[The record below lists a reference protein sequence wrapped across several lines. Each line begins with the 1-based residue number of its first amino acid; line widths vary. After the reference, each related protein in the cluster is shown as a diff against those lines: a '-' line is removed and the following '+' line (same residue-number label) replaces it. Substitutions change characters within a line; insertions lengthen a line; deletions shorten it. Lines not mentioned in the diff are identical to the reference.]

1 MNLKKNEKKK
11 QIQREAASEMLPH
24 VEKIYTRGSSADAA
38 SRVKFFFSSFL
49 QKICLFAIR
58 SVNKLFVYLKACHF
72 EKKYHMPGLLPQR
85 FHAKLDFN
93 PEIGV

>member
-1 MNLKKNEKKK
+1 
-11 QIQREAASEMLPH
+11 MLP
-24 VEKIYTRGSSADAA
+24 
-38 SRVKFFFSSFL
+38 RVQKFFFSIFL
-49 QKICLFAIR
+49 QKFCLIALR

-72 EKKYHMPGLLPQR
+72 EMKYHMPALLPQR

>member
-1 MNLKKNEKKK
+1 MDLNAIKQNFCKKIEKK
-11 QIQREAASEMLPH
+11 
-24 VEKIYTRGSSADAA
+24 KIYTRGSSADAA
-38 SRVKFFFSSFL
+38 SRAKFFFSIVL
-49 QKICLFAIR
+49 QKFCLIALR

-72 EKKYHMPGLLPQR
+72 EKKYHMPALLPQR